1 MRKEEIEQAIRR
13 YLSNEVSLDDFRQW
27 FAGAYVQVRQDPN
40 ACREAARCCSE
51 IVGPL
56 AEFSR
61 GHRSVDSLRE
71 MLAHAIGVS
80 VGFAQNHAGGLS
92 PFPIAGSSS
101 AFGQTIASAA

>member
-1 MRKEEIEQAIRR
+1 MRKEQVEQAIRR
-13 YLSNEVSLDDFRQW
+13 CLSNEMSLDDFRQW
-27 FAGAYVQVRQDPN
+27 FAGAYVQIRQDPN
-40 ACREAARCCSE
+40 ASREAALCCSE

-71 MLAHAIGVS
+71 ILAHAIGPS
-80 VGFAQNHAGGLS
+80 VGLAENYAGAPS

-101 AFGQTIASAA
+101 AFGETIASAA